1 MAGAEDDDENVI
13 IEKDDEGNTWVIDL
27 NSAVVMRKPAGANAE
42 LAVVG
47 RWIDGAVVLNEELRG
62 ATKGNRC
69 VSRGRER
76 REAPRQGNAAGR

>member
-1 MAGAEDDDENVI
+1 MLPRAAPPAMAGAEDDDENVI

-47 RWIDGAVVLNEELRG
+47 RWIDGAR
-62 ATKGNRC
+62 
-69 VSRGRER
+69 SS
-76 REAPRQGNAAGR
+76 